1 MENQRE
7 VSLLQSLVNKAETL
21 KTYNKKTFED
31 IFNVLKGA
39 PELQTSKTK
48 TLLNDSLTE
57 KNWIN
62 LKYNLIDEMVKKISD
77 ITLPNH
83 NVIFGHS

>member
-21 KTYNKKTFED
+21 KTYNQKTFDD

-39 PELQTSKTK
+39 PELQTSKTTK
-48 TLLNDSLTE
+48 LLNDSLNE

-62 LKYNLIDEMVKKISD
+62 FKYNLIDELVKKIGD
-77 ITLPNH
+77 IAMLN
-83 NVIFGHS
+83 IA

>member
-21 KTYNKKTFED
+21 KTYNKKTFDD

-39 PELQTSKTK
+39 PELQTSKTTK
-48 TLLNDSLTE
+48 LLNDSLNE
-57 KNWIN
+57 RNWIN
-62 LKYNLIDEMVKKISD
+62 FKYNLIDEMVKKIGD
-77 ITLPNH
+77 ISMLN
-83 NVIFGHS
+83 IA